1 MRGGFRRPSLGLGR
15 RGLAGALALASAG
28 VCAVA
33 TLGAALFAAE
43 ASSLP
48 SQRDAATSGVGLEP
62 TAGADFAAGSTGV
75 GSTGVWDPTLGRFR
89 DPTGE
94 ELAGMARGFLSVRA
108 ERPQVELRADGS
120 MLLRVPEAGFGAT
133 WGHVRPGGT
142 AEMRCAHSGSDDE
155 APASHPTA
163 SEEEK

>member
-1 MRGGFRRPSLGLGR
+1 MLRGFRRPSLGLGR
-15 RGLAGALALASAG
+15 RGLGGALALASAG
-28 VCAVA
+28 VCAAA
-33 TLGAALFAAE
+33 TLVVALVAAE

-48 SQRDAATSGVGLEP
+48 SQRDAGAGLEP
-62 TAGADFAAGSTGV
+62 TAGADFAA

-94 ELAGMARGFLSVRA
+94 ELAGLARGFLSVRA

-133 WGHVRPGGT
+133 WGHVRPEGT
-142 AEMRCAHSGSDDE
+142 AEVRCAHSGSDDE

>member
-1 MRGGFRRPSLGLGR
+1 MLRGIRRPSPGLGR

-28 VCAVA
+28 VCAAA
-33 TLGAALFAAE
+33 TLAAAMAAAE

-48 SQRDAATSGVGLEP
+48 SQGDAATSRAGLEP
-62 TAGADFAAGSTGV
+62 TAGADLAVGSTGL

-94 ELAGMARGFLSVRA
+94 ELAGMSRGFLRVGA

-120 MLLRVPEAGFGAT
+120 MLLRVPEEGFGAT
-133 WGHVRPGGT
+133 WGHVRPEGT
-142 AEMRCAHSGSDDE
+142 PEMRCAHSGSDGE
-155 APASHPTA
+155 APAGHPTA
-163 SEEEK
+163 TEEEK